1 MRDFL
6 RQFLLYSRSER
17 RAVVALTVLIVLI
30 VIAPRAYHLY
40 TSSREHTI
48 VDTTLAADIAAFE
61 HRAPLENE
69 DTISHLTM
77 APSTDTGVHI
87 HRPRELFYFDPNT
100 VGMSEWQRL
109 GLSEKQAAVVEK
121 YKSKGGHFWHPDDLR
136 KIYVMSEE
144 MKDRL
149 VPYVRIADVGLD
161 SKKLLEMRE
170 HGIKTYTI
178 DINTADSAA
187 FEALRG
193 IGPALSIKILRYRE
207 RLGGFV
213 TVDQIAEVRG
223 IRDSVF
229 DAIRQHLTVRPI
241 PIRQININEA
251 DYETMHQHPYI
262 HAKIAKQIMA
272 YRESTGKFENVD
284 ELRQLWSVNDAVMDK
299 LRPYVTVE

>member
-1 MRDFL
+1 L
-6 RQFLLYSRSER
+6 
-17 RAVVALTVLIVLI
+17 
-30 VIAPRAYHLY
+30 APRAYHFY
-40 TSSREHTI
+40 YIAPASPT
-48 VDTTLAADIAAFE
+48 VDSKLNADIEAFE
-61 HRAPLENE
+61 KSEPLEGNDTVSHTALTQVQDSCVSIHHRAE
-69 DTISHLTM
+69 
-77 APSTDTGVHI
+77 V
-87 HRPRELFYFDPNT
+87 FYFDPNT
-100 VGMSEWQRL
+100 IGMSEWRRL

-121 YKSKGGHFWHPDDLR
+121 YKSKGGHFWRADDLR
-136 KIYVMSEE
+136 KIYVMSDE

-193 IGPALSIKILRYRE
+193 IGPALSVRILRYRE

-213 TVDQIAEVRG
+213 SLDQIGEVHG

-229 DAIRQHLTVRPI
+229 DAIKPHLMVGQCT
-241 PIRQININEA
+241 IRKININEA

-262 HAKIAKQIMA
+262 HAKIARQIMS
-272 YRESTGKFENVD
+272 YRENTGKFENI
-284 ELRQLWSVNDAVMDK
+284 EQLKQLWSVNDVVMEK
-299 LRPYVTVE
+299 LRPYVTVQ